1 MTNGKC
7 RMIYDQMIKVFLVTL
22 LLFVLGV
29 SFPSAQTPKPS
40 ARNWKRVEFRVRP
53 FTDLYFYL
61 YKLSSS
67 SEKEEV
73 NIEGFSQAVAAA
85 GQVPVTL
92 IPTELI
98 PFRFDNAADASKVL
112 AQSPETYK
120 TRSGETIPLR
130 ERSVRFGQSLIAVE
144 KPFMDEI
151 WPKHKLLV
159 DQTLAK
165 LDRMFGPKEEESF
178 NYLTRH
184 LGLEKAEFIVPVY
197 LVAKAH
203 VSGVT
208 MWGKDETRGFC
219 VLSVTALQDSQ
230 LITAILHEAIHA
242 LDLETKGK
250 GNVLVDLQQRL
261 LKAGFAADDL
271 LVRHGPHMLV
281 FIQSS
286 ETVRRLI
293 DPSYEPY
300 GEGVFVRPALAPI
313 AKVQLPLWNAYLDG
327 KISRDEALTKMVD
340 AFVKARPQP

>member
-1 MTNGKC
+1 MTYD
-7 RMIYDQMIKVFLVTL
+7 RMVRTALLGTL
-22 LLFVLGV
+22 LLLFLCV
-29 SFPSAQTPKPS
+29 SFPSAQIPKSP
-40 ARNWKRVEFRVRP
+40 ARNWKRLEFRVRP

-73 NIEGFSQAVAAA
+73 NIDGFPEAVAAA
-85 GQVPVTL
+85 GQVPVSL

-98 PFRFDNAADASKVL
+98 PFRFDNAADALKVL
-112 AQSPETYK
+112 SQAPETYK

-144 KPFMDEI
+144 KPFMDQV
-151 WPKHKLLV
+151 WPKHKLLIEQALV
-159 DQTLAK
+159 K
-165 LDRMFGPKEEESF
+165 LDRTLGPKEEECF
-178 NYLTRH
+178 TYFTRH
-184 LGLEKAEFIVPVY
+184 LGMEEAEFVVPVY

-219 VLSVTALQDSQ
+219 VLSVTALQDSE
-230 LITAILHEAIHA
+230 LITAILHEVIHT

-250 GNVLVDLQQRL
+250 GNALVDFQQRL
-261 LKAGFAADDL
+261 LKAGFASDDL

-313 AKVQLPLWNAYLDG
+313 AKVQLPLWTAYLDG

-340 AFVKARPQP
+340 AFVKARRQ